1 MGQFYRTRWCYLTPK
16 KSPVDIFKLNE
27 SDREKLAEILR
38 DIPRQKEQEKAL
50 QETILRVK
58 EHSIEEA
65 TKNLD
70 PTDIQGLQRLMNEK
84 RKMQDLRT
92 LHISIN

>member
-1 MGQFYRTRWCYLTPK
+1 M
-16 KSPVDIFKLNE
+16 
-27 SDREKLAEILR
+27 
-38 DIPRQKEQEKAL
+38 

-58 EHSIEEA
+58 DLSIDDA

-84 RKMQDLRT
+84 RKLQDLRT

>member
-1 MGQFYRTRWCYLTPK
+1 MEILLLIVLVMLIVLGILTGIITK
-16 KSPVDIFKLNE
+16 IQLE
-27 SDREKLAEILR
+27 REKSINIQQGKLS
-38 DIPRQKEQEKAL
+38 DNQKDD
-50 QETILRVK
+50 
-58 EHSIEEA
+58 IEEA

>member
-1 MGQFYRTRWCYLTPK
+1 M
-16 KSPVDIFKLNE
+16 
-27 SDREKLAEILR
+27 
-38 DIPRQKEQEKAL
+38 KEQEKAL
-50 QETILRVK
+50 QETTLRVK